1 MINFKHVLI
10 IVILLSVF
18 SGCIRQP
25 VPSETPVPT
34 VTPTPMVERT
44 VVPTVIST
52 PVSTELKAGLNKE
65 FTISLESNPSTGYS
79 WVAEADGDFLN
90 LTNHSYIP
98 DEPIIPGS
106 AGKENFSFVPVKIG
120 ETNLIMLYK
129 RPWEKDA
136 IEERLFRI
144 IITK

>member
-10 IVILLSVF
+10 VVIFVSVF
-18 SGCIRQP
+18 SGCVRPP
-25 VPSETPVPT
+25 VPSVTPI
-34 VTPTPMVERT
+34 PTPMVETT
-44 VVPTVIST
+44 VVPIST

-79 WVAEADGDFLN
+79 WVAEVDGDFLN

-106 AGKENFSFVPVKIG
+106 GGKENFSFVPVKIG

-136 IEERLFRI
+136 IEERIFQV
-144 IITK
+144 IITQ

>member
-1 MINFKHVLI
+1 MILV
-10 IVILLSVF
+10 SVF
-18 SGCIRQP
+18 SGCINQP

-34 VTPTPMVERT
+34 ATPMVETT
-44 VVPTVIST
+44 VVPIST

-65 FTISLESNPSTGYS
+65 FTISLKSNPSTGYS
-79 WVAEADGDFLN
+79 WVAEADGDFLT
-90 LTNHSYIP
+90 LTNHTYVP
-98 DEPIIPGS
+98 DEPVIPGS
-106 AGKENFSFVPVKIG
+106 AGKENFNFVPVKIG

-144 IITK
+144 IITQ